1 MRFQKIS
8 CLHDIKVQD
17 EAAITDIEAAA
28 SFPEV

>member
-17 EAAITDIEAAA
+17 EAAIADVEASA
-28 SFPEV
+28 SYPEV